1 MSKFC
6 SSKTNRGPL
15 GEGWRDTTQPIMC
28 SYKLVDVRF
37 DMMYLLQ
44 GKIEQT
50 VHNVRLLLFFRN
62 YFVNF
67 WQAIREIL
75 LVGHIQAFAWIDEW
89 FGMTLQDV
97 RDYEARMQEETNE
110 KVRHEDA
117 FVHFI
122 SICCFRFDKKGQSQ
136 ILPNPWKMRQD
147 GQLPILSLQIPPLQT
162 LQPVLQE
169 EVRKDGLVGVVSEGI
184 LEVIK
189 E

>member
-50 VHNVRLLLFFRN
+50 VHNVRLLLLFRN

-110 KVRHEDA
+110 KVRNEGVFA
-117 FVHFI
+117 HFI
-122 SICCFRFDKKGQSQ
+122 F
-136 ILPNPWKMRQD
+136 
-147 GQLPILSLQIPPLQT
+147 
-162 LQPVLQE
+162 
-169 EVRKDGLVGVVSEGI
+169 VVSGSTKR
-184 LEVIK
+184 VRAK
-189 E
+189 YSSTPGR